1 MPFQPFMGQIM
12 PIAFDWAPKG
22 WALCNGALVAISTN
36 QALFSLL
43 GTFYGGDGIRTFGL
57 PDLRGR
63 AILGS
68 TGQTG
73 NYPAGLTSGQAAVT
87 LTTQQI
93 PLHLHGIAA
102 STTAGQGR
110 FAVTPAGNI
119 FAVNNNPPGRN
130 IFLLA
135 GSDETNLALG
145 TNIVPDGGSQ
155 PHNNMQPYLT
165 INYVIAMQGI
175 YPSRS

>member
-22 WALCNGALVAISTN
+22 WALCNGALIAINSN

-43 GTFYGGDGIRTFGL
+43 GTYYGGDGIRTFGL

-73 NYPAGLTSGQAAVT
+73 NYPAGMTSGQAAVT

-93 PLHLHGIAA
+93 PLHLHGITA
-102 STTAGQGR
+102 STTAVTSR
-110 FAVTPAGNI
+110 VAVPPTGNI
-119 FAVNNNPPGRN
+119 FAVNTTPPRD

-145 TNIVPDGGSQ
+145 TNIVPDGGNQ

-165 INYVIAMQGI
+165 INYVIATQGI
-175 YPSRS
+175 YPSRN

>member
-1 MPFQPFMGQIM
+1 MPAQPFLGQIM
-12 PIAFDWAPKG
+12 PVAFDWAPKG
-22 WALCNGALVAISTN
+22 WAQCNGALLAITQN

-43 GTFYGGDGIRTFGL
+43 GTTYGGDGRSTFGL

-68 TGQTG
+68 TGSGG
-73 NYPAGLTSGQAAVT
+73 NYPAGEISGQTTVL

-93 PLHLHGIAA
+93 PAHNHTVNA
-102 STTAGQGR
+102 STTAGAGR
-110 FAVTPAGNI
+110 VGVTPAGHVFGANT
-119 FAVNNNPPGRN
+119 APVRN

-135 GSDETNLALG
+135 GSHETNLALG
-145 TNIVPDGGSQ
+145 TNILPDGGNQ

-165 INYVIAMQGI
+165 INYVIATQGI
-175 YPSRS
+175 FPSRS

>member
-1 MPFQPFMGQIM
+1 MGAEGLGPLQR
-12 PIAFDWAPKG
+12 
-22 WALCNGALVAISTN
+22 GALVAISTN

-43 GTFYGGDGIRTFGL
+43 GTYYGGDGIRTFGL

-68 TGQTG
+68 TGQSG
-73 NYPAGLTSGQAAVT
+73 NYPAGLDIRAGHGDAYNPADSPASSRHRRFQYAVH
-87 LTTQQI
+87 QPSPGDARRAI
-93 PLHLHGIAA
+93 SSPP
-102 STTAGQGR
+102 
-110 FAVTPAGNI
+110 TPT
-119 FAVNNNPPGRN
+119 PPRD

-145 TNIVPDGGSQ
+145 TNIVPDGGNQ

-165 INYVIAMQGI
+165 VNYVIAMQGI
-175 YPSRS
+175 YPSRN

>member
-1 MPFQPFMGQIM
+1 M

-22 WALCNGALVAISTN
+22 WALCNGALIAINSN

-43 GTFYGGDGIRTFGL
+43 GTYYGGDGIRTFGL

-73 NYPAGLTSGQAAVT
+73 NYPAGMTSGQTAVT

-102 STTAGQGR
+102 SNTPFTSR
-110 FAVTPAGNI
+110 LPVTPAGHI
-119 FAVNNNPPGRN
+119 FASNTTPPRD

-145 TNIVPDGGSQ
+145 TNIVPDGGNQ

-175 YPSRS
+175 YPSRN